1 MSRAGHRPRSGD
13 IFPAHLAGLFIL
25 LPAARCQHTELS
37 ICREWWLPILQVQVH
52 PILERRHRTA
62 TGHVV
67 ARNVLPACSQGT
79 ECMPMLWLV
88 AVPDGRPPLQPNH
101 KPGG

>member
-1 MSRAGHRPRSGD
+1 MQC
-13 IFPAHLAGLFIL
+13 LGLVTGRVQGTSSL
-25 LPAARCQHTELS
+25 LTLQDSSFCS

-88 AVPDGRPPLQPNH
+88 AVPDGRPPLQPDH